1 MGLGFGGRAGGRG
14 VRAREVLAKLSGGRD
29 EGRSSSLQ
37 TRGSQLGAQAGG
49 GRVRASA
56 RRAVVLW
63 GAPRAF
69 GVSACK
75 SKQAETE
82 SSKCTQ
88 TYFCPGNP
96 SLSEVQAFLLEP
108 GNGQR
113 ELDAGWIVRE
123 MPPPP
128 IPRAIF
134 TLHFGAFV
142 RGGGGRE
149 IPLPPSLHFPKVEC
163 WGRLTLFFLK
173 VSEPDV
179 GAFLGGGGLFI

>member
-123 MPPPP
+123 MPPPQSP
-128 IPRAIF
+128 ERF
-134 TLHFGAFV
+134 LHFILERLCGE
-142 RGGGGRE
+142 GGGGRFHC
-149 IPLPPSLHFPKVEC
+149 PPPC
-163 WGRLTLFFLK
+163 IFLK
-173 VSEPDV
+173 SSV
-179 GAFLGGGGLFI
+179 GEGSLFLKGVGT